1 MNTTDALEK
10 ITKLLNLANNKAND
24 AESATALLM
33 AQKLMAK
40 HGITED
46 QISSTAEE
54 EVEPTTVTFCNHPE
68 NKGYRSQLASIIADN
83 FRCRAFMHEGTVM
96 FVGHKT
102 DCVIAR
108 KAFEYA
114 YTHIKRNGTRLADE
128 AWKLTGTSKGVFNS
142 YASGYMRGIQN
153 ALVVQAKALMI
164 IVPKDV
170 DEFVSTNIG
179 ITSPYRG
186 GMTQNYAYKHIYSK
200 GVADGEDAFRRR
212 QLS

>member
-1 MNTTDALEK
+1 MNKTDALEK
-10 ITKLLNLANNKAND
+10 ISKLLNLANNKAND

-46 QISSTAEE
+46 QVSSIAEE
-54 EVEPTTVTFCNHPE
+54 GTEPTTVTFCNHPE
-68 NKGYRSQLASIIADN
+68 NKGYRSQLAAVIADN
-83 FRCRAFMHEGTVM
+83 FRCRAFMSEGTVM

-142 YASGYMRGIQN
+142 YASGYMKGIQN
-153 ALVVQAKALMI
+153 ALSMQAKALMI

-170 DEFVSTNIG
+170 DEFISINIG
-179 ITSPYRG
+179 TTSSYRG
-186 GMTQNYAYKHIYSK
+186 GMSQKYAYRDIYSQ
-200 GVADGEDAFRRR
+200 GVADGEEAFRRR